1 MRKTNKTFF
10 GQIAAII
17 LLVTI
22 MFTVFIVT
30 GQSFVVSAEGSIQ

>member
-1 MRKTNKTFF
+1 MRKTSKTFF

-17 LLVTI
+17 LLATI
-22 MFTVFIVT
+22 MFAALIVT

>member
-22 MFTVFIVT
+22 MFTVLIVT